1 MINALYLHRIDK
13 NLGDDQSS
21 VWKQRDLLQQK
32 ANFLGLNG
40 RKLFPP
46 GPRADFSSPEKWDLN
61 AEIIII
67 GGGGLIGPP
76 IFDPGWDKIAEA
88 NGLVVLWGVGHNK
101 HNGRL
106 MSAQYKKAV
115 NKLQGRFVHFSRDVC
130 GQIFTPCPSII
141 KLIENFTTKKIKTEL
156 IDELFLEHATRKL
169 PAGFN
174 PPSFKLN
181 VDRDADFKFEQVV
194 DAIQSSKVV
203 TTNSYHGA
211 LWTLFFSKNVK
222 IVDVFSDKFQ
232 CMPFIHNAQLGYSL
246 PSKHLYSMNYLN
258 LKPLETFQEKLT
270 DSLMLYNKW
279 LNER

>member
-1 MINALYLHRIDK
+1 MRNALYLNRIDN

-21 VWKQRDLLQQK
+21 VWRQRDLLQQM

-40 RKLFPP
+40 RELFPP
-46 GPRADFSSPEKWDLN
+46 GPRADFGSPEKWDLN
-61 AEIIII
+61 AEIIIV

-88 NGLVVLWGVGHNK
+88 EGLVVLWGVGHNK

-106 MSAQYKKAV
+106 ISAQYKKAI
-115 NKLQGRFVHFSRDVC
+115 NKLKGRFIHFSRDVC

-141 KLIENFTTKKIKTEL
+141 KLIENFTTEKFKTEL
-156 IDELFLEHATRKL
+156 IEELFLEHATRKL
-169 PAGFN
+169 PIRFN
-174 PPSFKLN
+174 LPSFKLE
-181 VDRDADFKFEQVV
+181 VDRGMDFKFEQVV

-211 LWTLFFSKNVK
+211 LWSLFFSKKVN
-222 IVDVFSDKFQ
+222 IVDVFSDKFL

-246 PSKHLYSMNYLN
+246 PSRHLNSMNYSS
-258 LKPLETFQEKLT
+258 LKPFEEFQEKLT
-270 DSLMLYNKW
+270 DSLILYNKW